1 MFYFAK
7 ISRKNTKTLLKI
19 YANVKNVNVI
29 DNAVIYYKQ
38 KWSLLAGLTQDKQKA
53 LFFCDP
59 SNRTS
64 SKTTRKNLEVL

>member
-38 KWSLLAGLTQDKQKA
+38 KWSLLAGLT
-53 LFFCDP
+53 
-59 SNRTS
+59 
-64 SKTTRKNLEVL
+64 

>member
-29 DNAVIYYKQ
+29 DNKQ

-64 SKTTRKNLEVL
+64 SKTTRKNLEML